1 MKRIFPYLIIIALAV
16 LSVSSCKKSAR
27 DVYAEAVEEW
37 IGKEILFPDSMMTV
51 IGEMIAPPTADFTIV
66 SYYDSTG
73 CTGCRMKL
81 PLWNEFMNKVDSLKQ
96 SHYVTLVMIAG
107 SPDKKELSY
116 LIRRDAF
123 SYPVVMDAD
132 GKVNGLNRF
141 PVDNQCNTFLI
152 ASDHKVL
159 LIGNPVINRKIGDEY
174 LRIIGDGDTGEPSKG
189 GLITYEHDF
198 GLITPGERVS
208 HIFTLKNEIGDTLKV
223 RKIVSSCDCT
233 VGTVS
238 METIPPKSDYTV
250 TVTFND
256 TVPGDFYRTVTLFF
270 ENQNEIQF
278 ELSGEI
284 SAK

>member
-1 MKRIFPYLIIIALAV
+1 MKSFRILALMLLV
-16 LSVSSCKKSAR
+16 LAIVPSCKKSAR

-51 IGEMIAPPTADFTIV
+51 SGEMIAPPTADFTIV

-81 PLWNEFMNKVDSLKQ
+81 PFWNEFMNKMDSLKP
-96 SHYVTLVMIAG
+96 SRNVALVMIAG
-107 SPDKKELSY
+107 NPDKKELSY
-116 LIRRDAF
+116 LIKRDAF

-198 GLITPGERVS
+198 GLITPGERAS

>member
-1 MKRIFPYLIIIALAV
+1 MKSFRILALMLLV
-16 LSVSSCKKSAR
+16 LAIVPSCKKSER

-51 IGEMIAPPTADFTIV
+51 TGEMIAPPTADFTIV

-81 PLWNEFMNKVDSLKQ
+81 PFWNEFMNKVDSLKP
-96 SHYVTLVMIAG
+96 SRNVALVMIAG

-116 LIRRDAF
+116 LIKRDAF

-152 ASDHKVL
+152 ASGHKVL
-159 LIGNPVINRKIGDEY
+159 LIGNPVINRKISDEY
-174 LRIIGDGDTGEPSKG
+174 LRIIGGGDTGELSEG
-189 GLITYEHDF
+189 GLMTYEHDF

-223 RKIVSSCDCT
+223 RKIISSCDCT
-233 VGTVS
+233 VVTVS
-238 METIPPKSDYTV
+238 TITIPPKSDYTV

-256 TVPGDFYRTVTLFF
+256 TMPGDFYRTVNLFF

-284 SAK
+284 SAQ

>member
-1 MKRIFPYLIIIALAV
+1 MKSFRILALMLLV
-16 LSVSSCKKSAR
+16 LAIVSSCKKSAR
-27 DVYAEAVEEW
+27 DIYAEAVEEW

-51 IGEMIAPPTADFTIV
+51 TGEMIAPPTADFTIV

-81 PLWNEFMNKVDSLKQ
+81 PFWNEFMNKVDSLKPA
-96 SHYVTLVMIAG
+96 HNVTLVMIAG

-123 SYPVVMDAD
+123 NYPVVMDAD

-174 LRIIGDGDTGEPSKG
+174 LRIIGDGETGEPSKG
-189 GLITYEHDF
+189 GIMTYEHDF

-208 HIFTLKNEIGDTLKV
+208 HIFTLKNKIGDTLKV

-233 VGTVS
+233 VGIVS
-238 METIPPKSDYTV
+238 TETIPPKSDYTV

-256 TVPGDFYRTVTLFF
+256 TMPGDFYRTVTLFF

>member
-1 MKRIFPYLIIIALAV
+1 MKLFRILALMLLV
-16 LSVSSCKKSAR
+16 LAIVSSCKKSAR

-51 IGEMIAPPTADFTIV
+51 SGEMIAPPTADFTIV

-81 PLWNEFMNKVDSLKQ
+81 PFWNEFMNKMDSLKP
-96 SHYVTLVMIAG
+96 SRNVALVMIAG
-107 SPDKKELSY
+107 NPDKKELSY
-116 LIRRDAF
+116 LIKRDAF

-198 GLITPGERVS
+198 GLITPGERAS